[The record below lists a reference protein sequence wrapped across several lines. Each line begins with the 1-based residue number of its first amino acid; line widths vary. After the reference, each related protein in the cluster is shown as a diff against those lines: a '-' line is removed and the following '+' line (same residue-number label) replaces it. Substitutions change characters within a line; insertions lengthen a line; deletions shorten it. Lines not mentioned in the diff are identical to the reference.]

1 MAGILEVCADSMES
15 ALAAERGGADRIELC
30 GNLVIGGTTPS
41 QALFE
46 KIRKETSLKIRVL
59 LRPRFGDFCYSQNEY
74 EILKEEVKLFRR
86 LGADGIVIGCLN
98 PDGSL
103 NMEQMQGLIAEA
115 GDMDVALHRAFDVS
129 RDALEALEQ
138 AISLGCRTILTSG
151 QKNSAWEGREFLA
164 KLQQESRGRIEIL
177 AGSGIKPEIIDQ
189 LHEETGIAS
198 YHMSGKVVVESKMTF
213 RREGVNMG
221 LPGFSEYEI
230 WQSSVEKIKEARKI
244 VDQLPFRVD
253 RKNICLYGRAFEF
266 LAKGRKYFCL

>member
-1 MAGILEVCADSMES
+1 MAGILEVCTDSMES

-41 QALFE
+41 RALFE
-46 KIRKETSLKIRVL
+46 KIRKETNLKIRVL

-74 EILKEEVKLFRR
+74 EILIEEVKMFRQ

-103 NMEQMQGLIAEA
+103 NMEQMKGLIEES
-115 GDMDVALHRAFDVS
+115 GEMDVTLHRAFDVS
-129 RDALEALEQ
+129 RDAMEALEQ

-151 QKNSAWEGREFLA
+151 QKNSAWEGRASLA
-164 KLQQESRGRIEIL
+164 KLQEESRGRIEIL
-177 AGSGIKPEIIDQ
+177 AGSGIKPEIIGQ
-189 LHEETGIAS
+189 LHKETGITS
-198 YHMSGKVVVESKMTF
+198 YHMSGKVVVDSKMTF

-230 WQSSVEKIKEARKI
+230 WQSSAEKIKEARKI
-244 VDQLPFRVD
+244 IDQF
-253 RKNICLYGRAFEF
+253 
-266 LAKGRKYFCL
+266 

>member
-164 KLQQESRGRIEIL
+164 KMQQESGGRIEIL

-189 LHEETGIAS
+189 LHEET
-198 YHMSGKVVVESKMTF
+198 
-213 RREGVNMG
+213 
-221 LPGFSEYEI
+221 
-230 WQSSVEKIKEARKI
+230 
-244 VDQLPFRVD
+244 
-253 RKNICLYGRAFEF
+253 
-266 LAKGRKYFCL
+266 

>member
-129 RDALEALEQ
+129 RDALSAGAGNL
-138 AISLGCRTILTSG
+138 IRMPDNSDKRT
-151 QKNSAWEGREFLA
+151 E
-164 KLQQESRGRIEIL
+164 KLC
-177 AGSGIKPEIIDQ
+177 
-189 LHEETGIAS
+189 
-198 YHMSGKVVVESKMTF
+198 M
-213 RREGVNMG
+213 
-221 LPGFSEYEI
+221 
-230 WQSSVEKIKEARKI
+230 
-244 VDQLPFRVD
+244 
-253 RKNICLYGRAFEF
+253 
-266 LAKGRKYFCL
+266 GRKRISSKAATREQRKDRDFGRKRD

>member
-129 RDALEALEQ
+129 RDALEALKQ

-244 VDQLPFRVD
+244 VDQF
-253 RKNICLYGRAFEF
+253 
-266 LAKGRKYFCL
+266 